1 MTDQSVLKS
10 RLRRANILTDR
21 SVSVFEIS
29 QEVFVN
35 TIKNTRRRPVDEE
48 LWGRR
53 TDEILDVAATLFAER
68 GYAGADTQELAE
80 RVSVGKGTL
89 YRYFPSKRD
98 LFLAAADRAM
108 RRLREYLDA
117 AIATRDDPL
126 EQIVAAI
133 EAFLGFFDEHP
144 EFAELLI
151 LERAL
156 FRDRN
161 KPTYIEHRE
170 KNVGRWR
177 QLYQALIEA
186 GRVRAMPVHR
196 ITSVISDLVY
206 GTMFTNHVA
215 GRQKALREQAEDIVE
230 IVFCGILSD
239 SERRL
244 REVNR

>member
-10 RLRRANILTDR
+10 RLRCANILTDW
-21 SVSVFEIS
+21 SVSVFQIS
-29 QEVFVN
+29 LEVFVN
-35 TIKNTRRRPVDEE
+35 TIKNTRKRPVDEE

-68 GYAGADTQELAE
+68 GYAGADTQELAD

-170 KNVGRWR
+170 KNVGRWQ

-215 GRQKALREQAEDIVE
+215 GRQKALREQADDIVE

-239 SERRL
+239 SERSL